1 MRKTKATRVAAERQ
15 VQADVKALYAEARMD
30 LWEMLREGLKDVQR
44 REDSEQLMQAV
55 DDWAR
60 AADGELPRERRELSD
75 ADANVDTP
83 MPEPGPVR
91 IHGASRRFC
100 FGSDSS
106 YIQDCMDFILQYTDI
121 GHRDMSSSFENRV
134 KKLESLKRL
143 KKRGR
148 LWEKAHH
155 QLRHAGF
162 ILSKLPI
169 QSPKPH
175 DPVAAAAWSR
185 RWCGARLPGFA
196 ARAAPS
202 GVARAASSGASHDEI
217 GSIVAARSAG
227 RIIDRLPVACQVLRG
242 THGRA
247 IGAPSLPRPP
257 PWQPGA
263 AIGAQPVPRRVSRAI
278 GEPGPSRRGLKRLFR
293 G

>member
-75 ADANVDTP
+75 ADANVDLP

-91 IHGASRRFC
+91 IDGASRPLC

-121 GHRDMSSSFENRV
+121 GHKDMSSSFENRV

-196 ARAAPS
+196 ARAAPRGVARAAPS
-202 GVARAASSGASHDEI
+202 GVARAASSGASHEEI
-217 GSIVAARSAG
+217 GSNVAARSAG
-227 RIIDRLPVACQVLRG
+227 S
-242 THGRA
+242 RA
-247 IGAPSLPRPP
+247 IGAPSPRQPT
-257 PWQPGA
+257 WQPGA
-263 AIGAQPVPRRVSRAI
+263 AIG
-278 GEPGPSRRGLKRLFR
+278 EPGPPRRGLKRLFR